1 MAKRGYVQRV
11 LTLDP
16 PMNQTRKKRSRIPPR
31 VLVHPLLWMAFFLQ
45 AHAQAPPQASWIT
58 HPEITGREYGVY
70 HFRKDFRLEVPPERF
85 TIQVSAD
92 NRYRLYVN
100 GVSVVAGPQRSD
112 VMHWRFE
119 EIDIAPWLHPG
130 DNVIAAVVWNWGE
143 HKPVAQH
150 SFRTGFLV
158 RGVTA
163 AEAVV
168 STGSTPWKVL
178 ANGAYSALPVSG
190 EQVGGYYAAPPGE
203 RLDAVAYPWGWE
215 RAGYDDSAW
224 HHAVGIGPARD
235 RGSFP
240 FNAGGWQLVARSIP
254 FMEEHP
260 VRFASV
266 RRTDGITTDG
276 RFLDPHGSLVVPAD
290 TRATLLLDQ
299 AHLTNAYLEL
309 ETSKGAGGRIKV
321 TYAEA
326 LKDEAGIKGHRDEI
340 EGKSVS
346 GLVDTFLLD
355 GGEHRRF
362 QTLWFRT
369 YRYVELVVETGS
381 EPVEIHDVGGL
392 YTAYPMTLE
401 AGFESDLPWL
411 HDMWAINWRVL
422 QLCAWETYFDTP
434 YYEQLQYIG
443 DTRLQALLSL
453 YMSGDDRLMRQAITH
468 FDISRIPEGI
478 TASRYPS
485 DLGQYI
491 PTFSLLWVAMV
502 HDYWMH
508 RNDMPYVRGLLPGVR
523 SVLGWFRDRVDETG
537 LVGPLPWWPFV
548 DWTDDWVS
556 GVAPGGRDGH
566 SVLVALQYVYAL
578 QRALEL
584 ERSFGREAEAG
595 RLQAEADALLE
606 AVRSQAYD
614 SETGLFRDQLEQ
626 ETFSQHTNVMAILT
640 GAVPEAERR
649 ALMERVLQDTSL
661 TQAGYYFKFYL
672 FEAMREAGLGDRYI
686 DQLDPWQ
693 EMLAL
698 GLTTTPE
705 NPPPSRTDS
714 HAWAAHPNHGL
725 LATVL
730 GIRPGEPGFKSVV
743 IAPHLGGLQRAEG
756 RMPHPNGMIEVKL
769 RRIGDGTGE
778 DGLEASV
785 SLPNGLEGIL
795 EWQGRRVAVGPGTQV
810 LELFRA
816 DR

>member
-1 MAKRGYVQRV
+1 
-11 LTLDP
+11 
-16 PMNQTRKKRSRIPPR
+16 
-31 VLVHPLLWMAFFLQ
+31 
-45 AHAQAPPQASWIT
+45 
-58 HPEITGREYGVY
+58 
-70 HFRKDFRLEVPPERF
+70 
-85 TIQVSAD
+85 
-92 NRYRLYVN
+92 
-100 GVSVVAGPQRSD
+100 
-112 VMHWRFE
+112 
-119 EIDIAPWLHPG
+119 
-130 DNVIAAVVWNWGE
+130 
-143 HKPVAQH
+143 VAQH

-158 RGVTA
+158 RGATA

-178 ANGAYSALPVSG
+178 ANTAYSALPVSA
-190 EQVGGYYAAPPGE
+190 EQAGGYYAAPPGE
-203 RLDAVAYPWGWE
+203 RLDANSYPWGWE
-215 RAGYDDSAW
+215 HSGYDDTAW
-224 HHAVGIGPARD
+224 QDAAEIRRATD

-254 FMEEHP
+254 LLDEHA

-266 RRTDGITTDG
+266 RRTEGITTDG
-276 RFLDPHGSLVVPAD
+276 AFLENAGSLIVPAD

-299 AHLTNAYLEL
+299 AHLTNAHLEL
-309 ETSKGAGGRIKV
+309 EISKGAGSRVTV

-326 LKDEAGIKGHRDEI
+326 LKDEEGIKGHRDEI
-340 EGKSVS
+340 EGKSIS
-346 GLVDTFLLD
+346 GLVDTFVPD
-355 GGEHRRF
+355 GGDHRRF

-369 YRYVELVVETGS
+369 YRYVELVVETDG
-381 EPVEIHDVGGL
+381 EPLEIHDVRGL

-401 AGFESDLPWL
+401 AGFDSDLPWL
-411 HDMWAINWRVL
+411 QDMWSINWRVL

-468 FDISRIPEGI
+468 FDDSRIPEGI

-491 PTFSLLWVAMV
+491 PTFSLLWVAMA

-508 RNDMPYVRGLLPGVR
+508 RDDVSYVRGLLPGVR
-523 SVLGWFRDRVDETG
+523 SVLDWFRERVDETG
-537 LVGPLPWWPFV
+537 LIGPLPWWPFV
-548 DWTDDWVS
+548 DWTDEWVS
-556 GVAPGGRDGH
+556 GMAPGGRDGH
-566 SVLVALQYVYAL
+566 SVLVTLQYVYAL
-578 QRALEL
+578 QRAVEF
-584 ERSFGREAEAG
+584 ERSFGLEAEAD
-595 RLQAEADALLE
+595 RLQAEADGLLE
-606 AVRSQAYD
+606 AVRSHAYA

-649 ALMERVLQDTSL
+649 ALMERVLDDASL
-661 TQAGYYFKFYL
+661 TQAGYYFKFYV
-672 FEAMREAGLGDRYI
+672 FEALREAGLGDRYI
-686 DQLDPWQ
+686 EQLHPWQ

-730 GIRPGEPGFKSVV
+730 GIRPGEPGFRSVV
-743 IAPHLGGLQRAEG
+743 IAPHLGSLQRAEG

-769 RRIGDGTGE
+769 RRIGEDTRQDGIEARITLPA
-778 DGLEASV
+778 GLGGV
-785 SLPNGLEGIL
+785 LDWNGK
-795 EWQGRRVAVGPGTQV
+795 RVAVGPGTQV
-810 LELFRA
+810 LELFPE
-816 DR
+816 